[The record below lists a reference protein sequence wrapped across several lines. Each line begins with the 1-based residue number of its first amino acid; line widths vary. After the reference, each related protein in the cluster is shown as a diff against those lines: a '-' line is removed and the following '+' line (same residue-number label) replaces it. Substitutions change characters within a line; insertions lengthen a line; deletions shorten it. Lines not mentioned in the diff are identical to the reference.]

1 MIIAVDFDG
10 VLTPN
15 GHWPSVGEPNAA
27 VIEWLKELKESGNK
41 IILWTNR
48 VGLALEAAVTFCRG
62 YGLEF
67 DAVNENLPEI
77 IDYFGSDSRKVYA
90 NYYIDDRA
98 VCMKFERGM
107 EYIDGRIREQ
117 NYGED

>member
-10 VLTPN
+10 VITPN

-27 VIEWLKELKESGNK
+27 VIEWLKELKENGNK
-41 IILWTNR
+41 LILWTNR
-48 VGLALEAAVTFCRG
+48 VGEALETAVEFCRS

-67 DAVNENLPEI
+67 DTVNENLPEI
-77 IDYFGSDSRKVYA
+77 IEYFGSDCRKVYA

-98 VCMKFERGM
+98 VCIKFERGM
-107 EYIDGRIREQ
+107 EYVNERIRVH
-117 NYGED
+117 NY

>member
-10 VLTPN
+10 VITPN
-15 GHWPSVGEPNAA
+15 GHWPSVGEPNMA
-27 VIEWLKELKESGNK
+27 VIEWLKELRKGGTK

-48 VGLALEAAVTFCRG
+48 VGKALETAVGFCRG

-90 NYYIDDRA
+90 NYYIDDKA
-98 VCMKFERGM
+98 VYVEFGKGM
-107 EYIDGRIREQ
+107 EYVNERIREQ
-117 NYGED
+117 NH